1 MRIVCREDDYPEA
14 PESEML
20 EKVVN
25 IVADNKDEEILR
37 LRKALEEIRE
47 FGRVNAGCGYTCA
60 KMAQK
65 ALEFENDNEN

>member
-1 MRIVCREDDYPEA
+1 MSYDHYPQAKE
-14 PESEML
+14 EHL
-20 EKVVN
+20 VKKVVDV
-25 IVADNKDEEILR
+25 VADNKDEEITR

-60 KMAQK
+60 KMPQK